1 MGGLCSNPY
10 FLLRINDNRRKYMKN
25 IHFNERSNVASVYP
39 ASLFERE
46 MEGEVWS
53 VKKEK
58 LFERSEFF
66 SFSGIPDWNS
76 SKSADGSLSF
86 LLPFFFLLPERKK

>member
-1 MGGLCSNPY
+1 MY
-10 FLLRINDNRRKYMKN
+10 VTKDKRKN
-25 IHFNERSNVASVYP
+25 THSNERSDVASKSP
-39 ASLFERE
+39 ASLFERK

>member
-1 MGGLCSNPY
+1 
-10 FLLRINDNRRKYMKN
+10 
-25 IHFNERSNVASVYP
+25 
-39 ASLFERE
+39 

-66 SFSGIPDWNS
+66 SFSGMPDWNS

-86 LLPFFFLLPERKK
+86 LLPFSFCCQKEKSKDSIHKTKNLNLAKLNLLHILIKLLIERMLGKRRSIP

>member
-1 MGGLCSNPY
+1 MYVTKDKRKNTHSNEQS
-10 FLLRINDNRRKYMKN
+10 D
-25 IHFNERSNVASVYP
+25 VASKSP
-39 ASLFERE
+39 ASLFVRK

>member
-1 MGGLCSNPY
+1 
-10 FLLRINDNRRKYMKN
+10 MKN
-25 IHFNERSNVASVYP
+25 IHFNERSNVASVCP

-86 LLPFFFLLPERKK
+86 LLSFFFLLPERKK

>member
-1 MGGLCSNPY
+1 M
-10 FLLRINDNRRKYMKN
+10 LRQ
-25 IHFNERSNVASVYP
+25 ECP
-39 ASLFERE
+39 ASLFERK

-66 SFSGIPDWNS
+66 SFSGMPDWNS

-86 LLPFFFLLPERKK
+86 LLPFSFCYQKEKSKDNIHF

>member
-1 MGGLCSNPY
+1 
-10 FLLRINDNRRKYMKN
+10 MKTSTPTSEAML
-25 IHFNERSNVASVYP
+25 HQECP

-66 SFSGIPDWNS
+66 SFSGIPDRSS

-86 LLPFFFLLPERKK
+86 LLPFSFC

>member
-1 MGGLCSNPY
+1 MY
-10 FLLRINDNRRKYMKN
+10 VTKDKRKN
-25 IHFNERSNVASVYP
+25 THLNEQSDVASKSP
-39 ASLFERE
+39 ASLFERK
-46 MEGEVWS
+46 MEGEAWS

-86 LLPFFFLLPERKK
+86 LLSFFFLLPERKK

>member
-1 MGGLCSNPY
+1 MPELFQVGGERK
-10 FLLRINDNRRKYMKN
+10 LRFARFWVDLFCWVFSSTLTSEAMLRQ
-25 IHFNERSNVASVYP
+25 ECP
-39 ASLFERE
+39 ASLFECE

-66 SFSGIPDWNS
+66 SFSGMPDWNS

-86 LLPFFFLLPERKK
+86 LLPFSFC